1 MKVWISGLLEP
12 DSKANL
18 SIYSSS
24 INFGDSVFEMQRTY
38 NRRTFKLHEHIERL
52 YASAKYVGIDIP
64 YLPYELYEAYEN
76 LLIENRHEF
85 NEHDEIRSL
94 IHVDRGIIPIYKSSG
109 LDIGVKVI
117 IACWPLKWIIPD
129 AYKIYTEGVPAIIP
143 GQRTIPAQL
152 LEPKVKMRSRLH
164 LKMADLEVKR
174 TDNDAW
180 ALLLDPDG
188 FIAEGSGSN
197 FFYIKSRELFTPEPR
212 NCLRGISRKYIMEL
226 ARKLKVEVFERNI
239 EPYDI
244 LQADE
249 AFFSNTP
256 YGIVPI
262 ISINGQQVGKGIPGR
277 LTKYLMH
284 KWSEDI
290 ACDFIGQ
297 TKGWNNA

>member
-64 YLPYELYEAYEN
+64 YLPYELYEAHEN

-164 LKMADLEVKR
+164 LKMADMEVKR
-174 TDNDAW
+174 SNPDAW

-188 FIAEGSGSN
+188 YIAEGSGSN
-197 FFYIKSRELFTPEPR
+197 FFYIKS
-212 NCLRGISRKYIMEL
+212 
-226 ARKLKVEVFERNI
+226 
-239 EPYDI
+239 
-244 LQADE
+244 QE
-249 AFFSNTP
+249 ALH
-256 YGIVPI
+256 
-262 ISINGQQVGKGIPGR
+262 R
-277 LTKYLMH
+277 
-284 KWSEDI
+284 
-290 ACDFIGQ
+290 
-297 TKGWNNA
+297 